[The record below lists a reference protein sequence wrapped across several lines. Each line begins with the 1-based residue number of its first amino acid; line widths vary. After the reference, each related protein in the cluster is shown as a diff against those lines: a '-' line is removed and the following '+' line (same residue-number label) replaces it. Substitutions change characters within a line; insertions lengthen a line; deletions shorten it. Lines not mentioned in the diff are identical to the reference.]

1 MIYSFTQLLNRR
13 LKPHFDKDSM
23 EYMDFILT
31 GVSRMQSL
39 LDDLLKFSTIGRK
52 ETDKK
57 LTDLNDTIYNV
68 IQNVQYTIQE
78 KSAEIYIE
86 PLPSLKVFP
95 IQMIQLFQ
103 NLISN
108 ALKFIPNDKKPIIK
122 IKVKD
127 ENDFYEFQIQDNG
140 IGIQKEYLEKIFL
153 VFKRL
158 HSKEQYEGTGI
169 GLATCKKI
177 IDNVNGKIWVES
189 DYGNGTTFFFTIP
202 K

>member
-1 MIYSFTQLLNRR
+1 
-13 LKPHFDKDSM
+13 
-23 EYMDFILT
+23 
-31 GVSRMQSL
+31 
-39 LDDLLKFSTIGRK
+39 
-52 ETDKK
+52 
-57 LTDLNDTIYNV
+57 
-68 IQNVQYTIQE
+68 
-78 KSAEIYIE
+78 
-86 PLPSLKVFP
+86 
-95 IQMIQLFQ
+95 MIQLFQ